1 MTTTERTLT
10 GIGVGRGIVVGDV
23 RRMPDPL
30 PEPVQTNST
39 IGPDAELARAHA
51 ALQATAQDLRDR
63 GARAGGLAKE
73 VLDAL
78 ALMADD
84 QMLLADV
91 KNRIDR
97 GATAERSVFEA
108 FAGFAQILEM
118 AGGYMAERAGDLG
131 DVANRVIARI
141 MGVPAPGV
149 PQSDTPFVL
158 VARDLAP
165 ADTALLDFDIVRA
178 LVTTDGGPTSHT
190 AILAREKGLPA
201 IVGAKAAEVLVDGDV
216 VLVDAADGE
225 IILHPSA
232 VRIEAALAE
241 AESRRAARENA
252 SGPGRLA
259 DGHAVALLAN
269 VGSSK
274 SAVAAVEA
282 AAEGVGLFRT
292 EFLFLDS
299 EKAPTVAE
307 QQAEYAAV
315 FEQFP
320 GQKVVVRVLDAGA
333 DKPLSFLTDE
343 GEENPALG
351 RRGIRALFAHEE
363 ILRDQLTAIANATKA
378 TRADVWVMAPMI
390 STPDETAQF
399 VALCREL
406 GIEKAGAMVET
417 PSSAILADHVL
428 AEADFVSI
436 GTNDLTQYTVAAD
449 RLLGTVANLQ
459 DPWNPAVLRLIREV
473 GKAGESTG
481 KPVGVC
487 GEAAAD
493 PTLAVVLIG
502 LGVTS
507 LSMSPIALADVR
519 AEISRFTL
527 GEARELAER
536 ALSARNAV
544 DAKRAVSTAF
554 SNTH

>member
-1 MTTTERTLT
+1 
-10 GIGVGRGIVVGDV
+10 
-23 RRMPDPL
+23 MPDPL
-30 PEPVQTNST
+30 PEPPQTNST
-39 IGPDAELARAHA
+39 LGADAELGRATV
-51 ALQATAQDLRDR
+51 ALSETAEDLRDR
-63 GARAGGLAKE
+63 GRQAGGLAKD

-84 QMLLADV
+84 QMLHADV

-97 GATAERSVFEA
+97 GATAERAVFDA
-108 FAGFAQILEM
+108 FAGFASILEV

-141 MGVPAPGV
+141 MGVAAPGV
-149 PQSDTPFVL
+149 PQSTTPFVL

-165 ADTALLDFDIVRA
+165 ADTALLNFDIVRA

-201 IVGAKAAEVLVDGDV
+201 IVGAKSAEVLVDGDV
-216 VLVDAADGE
+216 VLVDAGKNE
-225 IILHPSA
+225 IVLHPSA
-232 VRIEAALAE
+232 VRIEEALIEAE
-241 AESRRAARENA
+241 ARKAARA
-252 SGPGRLA
+252 GATGPGRMA
-259 DGHAVALLAN
+259 DGHEVALLAN

-274 SAVAAVEA
+274 SASAAVDA
-282 AAEGVGLFRT
+282 HAEGIGLFRT
-292 EFLFLDS
+292 EFLFLDNDT
-299 EKAPTVAE
+299 APSVDT

-333 DKPLSFLTDE
+333 DKPLPFLTDD

-351 RRGIRALFAHEE
+351 RRGIRALFAHSE
-363 ILRDQLTAIANATKA
+363 ILRDQLTAIAQAAAA

-390 STPDETAQF
+390 ATVDETEEF
-399 VALCREL
+399 VALCREV
-406 GIEKAGAMVET
+406 GIAKAGVMIEV
-417 PSSAILADHVL
+417 PSSALLANHIL
-428 AEADFVSI
+428 EIADFVSI

-449 RLLGTVANLQ
+449 RLLGTVADLQ

-473 GKAGESTG
+473 GRAGEVTHKS
-481 KPVGVC
+481 VGVC

-527 GEARELAER
+527 AEARELAER
-536 ALSARNAV
+536 VLSSRNAA
-544 DAKRAVSTAF
+544 DARIAASAVLTQ
-554 SNTH
+554 

>member
-1 MTTTERTLT
+1 MTAKERILT
-10 GIGVGRGIVVGDV
+10 GIGVGRGLVVGDV

-30 PEPVQTNST
+30 PEPAQTNST
-39 IGPDAELARAHA
+39 LGADAELSRATV
-51 ALQATAQDLRDR
+51 ALSETAEDLRDR
-63 GARAGGLAKE
+63 GRHAGGLAKD

-84 QMLLADV
+84 QMLHADV
-91 KNRIDR
+91 KNRIER
-97 GATAERSVFEA
+97 GATAERAVFEA
-108 FAGFAQILEM
+108 FAGFASILEA

-141 MGVPAPGV
+141 MGVAAPGV
-149 PQSDTPFVL
+149 PQSTTPFVL

-165 ADTALLDFDIVRA
+165 ADTALLNFDIVRA

-201 IVGAKAAEVLVDGDV
+201 IVGAKSAEVLVDGDV
-216 VLVDAADGE
+216 VLVDAGNNE
-225 IILHPSA
+225 IVLHPSA
-232 VRIEAALAE
+232 VRIEEALVESE
-241 AESRRAARENA
+241 ARKAARDGA
-252 SGPGRLA
+252 TGPGRMA
-259 DGHAVALLAN
+259 DGHEVALLAN

-274 SAVAAVEA
+274 SAAAAVDA
-282 AAEGVGLFRT
+282 HAEGIGLFRT
-292 EFLFLDS
+292 EFLFLDNDT
-299 EKAPTVAE
+299 APTVE
-307 QQAEYAAV
+307 KQRAEYVAV

-333 DKPLSFLTDE
+333 DKPLPFLTDE

-351 RRGIRALFAHEE
+351 RRGIRALFAHSE
-363 ILRDQLTAIANATKA
+363 ILRDQLTAIAQAAAA

-390 STPDETAQF
+390 ATVDETEEF
-399 VALCREL
+399 VALCREV
-406 GIEKAGAMVET
+406 GINKAGVMIEV
-417 PSSAILADHVL
+417 PSSALLAHHILDI
-428 AEADFVSI
+428 ADFVSI

-449 RLLGTVANLQ
+449 RLLGTVADLQ

-473 GKAGESTG
+473 GRAGESTR

-527 GEARELAER
+527 AEARELAER
-536 ALSARNAV
+536 VLSSRNAADARNAASV
-544 DAKRAVSTAF
+544 VLTQ
-554 SNTH
+554 

>member
-1 MTTTERTLT
+1 MTATERVIT
-10 GIGVGRGIVVGDV
+10 GTGVGRGLVVGDV

-30 PEPVQTNST
+30 PEPSTANST
-39 IGPDAELARAHA
+39 LTPDKELARART
-51 ALQATAQDLRDR
+51 ALAATAQDLRER
-63 GARAGGLAKE
+63 GAKAGGTGKQ

-84 QMLLADV
+84 PLLIAEV
-91 KNRIDR
+91 TTRIDK
-97 GATAERSVFEA
+97 GATAERAVFEG
-108 FAGFAQILEM
+108 FAGFSSMLES
-118 AGGYMAERAGDLG
+118 AGGYLAERAGDLA

-141 MGVPAPGV
+141 LGVPTPGV
-149 PQSDTPFVL
+149 PQSTTPFVL

-165 ADTALLDFDIVRA
+165 ADTALLDFDVVQA

-201 IVGAKAAEVLVDGDV
+201 IVGASLAEELTDGDV
-216 VLVDAADGE
+216 VLVDAGKGE
-225 IILHPSA
+225 IIVHPTTQ
-232 VRIEAALAE
+232 RIQEALVE
-241 AESRRAARENA
+241 SESRRLAREA
-252 SGPGRLA
+252 AQGPGRLA
-259 DGHAVALLAN
+259 DGVGIALLAN

-274 SAVAAVEA
+274 SASAAVEA
-282 AAEGVGLFRT
+282 QAEGVGLFRT

-299 EKAPTVAE
+299 QNAPSVDE
-307 QQAEYAAV
+307 QAAEYRAV

-320 GQKVVVRVLDAGA
+320 DQKVVVRVLDAGA

-351 RRGIRALFAHEE
+351 RRGIRALFAHEH
-363 ILRDQLTAIANATKA
+363 ILRNQLTAIAHASAA

-390 STPDETAQF
+390 ASVDETEQF
-399 VALCREL
+399 VELCREL
-406 GIEKAGAMVET
+406 GITKAGVMIEV
-417 PSSAILADHVL
+417 PSSALLARHILDI
-428 AEADFVSI
+428 ADFVSI

-449 RLLGTVANLQ
+449 RLLGTVADLQ
-459 DPWNPAVLRLIREV
+459 DPWNPAVLRLIKEV
-473 GKAGESTG
+473 GLAGEATG

-493 PTLAVVLIG
+493 PSLAVVLIG
-502 LGVTS
+502 LGVST

-527 GEARELAER
+527 AEARDLAEK
-536 ALSARNAV
+536 ALSARNAS
-544 DAKRAVSTAF
+544 DARRAASLAL
-554 SNTH
+554 SQ

>member
-1 MTTTERTLT
+1 MINTEKTLT
-10 GIGVGRGIVVGDV
+10 GVGVGRGLVVGSV

-30 PEPVQTNST
+30 PEPARTPSAMT
-39 IGPDAELARAHA
+39 PADELARATT
-51 ALQATAQDLRDR
+51 ALSATAKDLRAR
-63 GARAGGLAKE
+63 GEVAGGVAKE

-84 QMLLADV
+84 TMLL
-91 KNRIDR
+91 KNVTTRIEA
-97 GATAERSVFEA
+97 GTTAERSVFEA
-108 FAGFAQILEM
+108 FAEFAAIMES

-141 MGVPAPGV
+141 LGVSAPGV
-149 PQSDTPFVL
+149 PQSTTPFVL

-165 ADTALLDFDIVRA
+165 ADTALLDFDIVQA

-201 IVGAKAAEVLVDGDV
+201 IVGVHGAEILVDGDT
-216 VLVDAADGE
+216 VLVDARQGE
-225 IILHPSA
+225 LVVHPSA
-232 VRIEAALAE
+232 ERVESALAE
-241 AESRRAARENA
+241 ADARAAARA
-252 SGPGRLA
+252 TTAGPGILA
-259 DGHAVALLAN
+259 DGHKISLLAN
-269 VGSSK
+269 IGSAT
-274 SAVAAVEA
+274 SAVAAVA
-282 AAEGVGLFRT
+282 AHAEGIGLFRT

-299 EKAPTVAE
+299 ETAPSVDV

-315 FEQFP
+315 FEQFG

-333 DKPLSFLTDE
+333 DKPLPFLTDE

-363 ILRDQLTAIANATKA
+363 ILRNQLTAIS
-378 TRADVWVMAPMI
+378 RAAAASSAEVWVMAPMI
-390 STPDETAQF
+390 ATVDETEMF
-399 VALCREL
+399 VGMCREV
-406 GIEKAGAMVET
+406 GISTAGVMIEV
-417 PSSAILADHVL
+417 PSSALLADRILEV
-428 AEADFVSI
+428 ADFVSI

-449 RLLGTVANLQ
+449 RLLGSVSELQ

-473 GKAGESTG
+473 GQAGEQSG

-493 PTLAVVLIG
+493 PMLAVVLIG

-507 LSMSPIALADVR
+507 LSMSSIALADVR

-527 GEARELAER
+527 VEARKLAER
-536 ALSARNAV
+536 ALSARNSAE
-544 DAKRAVSTAF
+544 ARAAVSGAF
-554 SNTH
+554 TQ

>member
-1 MTTTERTLT
+1 MTTKERILT
-10 GIGVGRGIVVGDV
+10 GIGVGRGLVVGDV

-30 PEPVQTNST
+30 PEPPQTNST
-39 IGPDAELARAHA
+39 LGADAELGRATV
-51 ALQATAQDLRDR
+51 ALSETAEDLRDR
-63 GARAGGLAKE
+63 GRQAGGLAKE

-84 QMLLADV
+84 QMLHADV

-97 GATAERSVFEA
+97 GATAERAVFEA
-108 FAGFAQILEM
+108 FAGFASILEA

-141 MGVPAPGV
+141 MGVAAPGV
-149 PQSDTPFVL
+149 PQSTTPFVL

-165 ADTALLDFDIVRA
+165 ADTALLNFDIVRA

-201 IVGAKAAEVLVDGDV
+201 IVGAKSAEVLVDGDV
-216 VLVDAADGE
+216 VLVDAGKNE
-225 IILHPSA
+225 IVLHPSA
-232 VRIEAALAE
+232 VRIEEALVESE
-241 AESRRAARENA
+241 ARKAARA
-252 SGPGRLA
+252 GATGPGRMA
-259 DGHAVALLAN
+259 DGHEVALLAN

-274 SAVAAVEA
+274 SASAAVDA
-282 AAEGVGLFRT
+282 HAEGIGLFRT

-299 EKAPTVAE
+299 DTAPSVET

-333 DKPLSFLTDE
+333 DKPLPFLTDV

-351 RRGIRALFAHEE
+351 RRGIRALFAHSE
-363 ILRDQLTAIANATKA
+363 ILRDQLTAIAKAAAA

-390 STPDETAQF
+390 ATVDETEEF
-399 VALCREL
+399 VALCREV
-406 GIEKAGAMVET
+406 GIAKAGVMIEV
-417 PSSAILADHVL
+417 PSSALLANHILDI
-428 AEADFVSI
+428 ADFVSI

-449 RLLGTVANLQ
+449 RLLGTVADLQ

-473 GKAGESTG
+473 GRAGEVTHKS
-481 KPVGVC
+481 VGVC

-527 GEARELAER
+527 AEARELAER
-536 ALSARNAV
+536 VLSSRNAA
-544 DAKRAVSTAF
+544 DARSVASAVLTQ
-554 SNTH
+554 